1 MPDHMSDKRDNILLK
16 EQLEQLFDENIEKI
30 TRHDYGTLSGKREK
44 AIAEFSKSGFPTREM
59 EDWRDTDLSKTF
71 SGKYS
76 TIFEPSH
83 EEISID
89 QVFKCNIHDLE
100 TDQISLLNGWYID
113 KNKPLVKS
121 ANGVISGSLA
131 AAMEEYPEIFEAHY
145 AKYADSKKDGFQ
157 ALNLA
162 FAQDGFF
169 IYVPD
174 NVVVDKP
181 MQMVSIINWN
191 EGLFIQTRNLV
202 ILGKNSKMT
211 MVHCDDSTNQ
221 EAMFKNSVTEVFVDE
236 GANLEHYK
244 LQNLNNQS
252 TLINATWFKQMKDSS
267 LKSNA
272 ITLNGGL
279 IRNYTHVTMDGEG
292 ASAEVYGVYLMDK
305 SQHVDNQV
313 FIDHAKPNC
322 YSNEL
327 FKGILDEEASA
338 VFNGHVLVR
347 KDAQKTN
354 AFQNNKNI
362 LMSDTARANA
372 KPFLEIYADDVKCS
386 HGATVGQLDPEA
398 MFYLRS
404 RGICEAN
411 SRLLLLYA
419 FAGEI
424 VDKVSIDALKIRV
437 DDMIRKRLKGELHI
451 CDTCA
456 LHCEGPNKDILFEI
470 DLSKV

>member
-1 MPDHMSDKRDNILLK
+1 MSKIQDSTALK
-16 EQLEQLFDENIEKI
+16 KQLEQMFRENSKLISS
-30 TRHDYGTLSGKREK
+30 HDQPFISKAREE
-44 AIAEFSKSGFPTREM
+44 AIISFSDIGFPHGQM
-59 EDWRDTDLSKTF
+59 EDWRNTDLNKAL
-71 SGKYS
+71 SGKYTS
-76 TIFEPSH
+76 LFKPGH
-83 EEISID
+83 GDQSID
-89 QVFKCNIHDLE
+89 QIFKCNIHELE

-113 KNKPLVKS
+113 TKKPLVKQE
-121 ANGVISGSLA
+121 NGVISGSLA
-131 AAMEEYPEIFEAHY
+131 KAMEEYPEIFEKHY
-145 AKYADSKKDGFQ
+145 GKYADKDKDGFQ

-174 NVVVDKP
+174 NVVVEKP
-181 MQMVSIINWN
+181 MQMISIINWS

-202 ILGKNSKMT
+202 ILGKNSKIT
-211 MVHCDDSTNQ
+211 MVHCDDSTNE
-221 EAMFKNSVTEVFVDE
+221 EAMFNNSVTEVFIDE
-236 GANLEHYK
+236 NAQLEHYK

-252 TLINATWFKQMKDSS
+252 TLMNAIWFRQMKNSS

-272 ITLNGGL
+272 ITLNGGM
-279 IRNYTHVTMDGEG
+279 IRNYIHTVLDGEG

-305 SQHVDNQV
+305 SQHVNNQV

-347 KDAQKTN
+347 KDAQQTN
-354 AFQNNKNI
+354 AFQSNKNI
-362 LMSDTARANA
+362 LMTDTAKANA

-386 HGATVGQLDPEA
+386 HGATIGQLDPEA

-404 RGICEAN
+404 RGICAAN
-411 SRLLLLYA
+411 ARLLLLYA
-419 FAGEI
+419 FAREV
-424 VDKVSIDALKIRV
+424 VDKISIEALKMRV
-437 DDMIRKRLKGELHI
+437 YDMIRKRLKGELNI

-456 LHCEGPNKDILFEI
+456 LHCDGPNKEILFEI
-470 DLSKV
+470 DMTKV

>member
-1 MPDHMSDKRDNILLK
+1 MSSNVDISLK
-16 EQLEQLFDENIEKI
+16 EQLEQLFEANKEKI
-30 TRHDYGTLSGKREK
+30 VRHDFPAMSGTREE
-44 AIAEFSKSGFPTREM
+44 AIATFSKTGFPHKNM
-59 EDWRDTDLSKTF
+59 EGWRNTDLSQALN
-71 SGKYS
+71 GKY
-76 TIFEPSH
+76 TTMLEPGH
-83 EEISID
+83 GDLSID
-89 QVFKCNIHDLE
+89 QVFKCNIHELE
-100 TDQISLLNGWYID
+100 TDQISLLNGWYVD
-113 KNKPLVKS
+113 RKQPLIKHE
-121 ANGVISGSLA
+121 NGTISGSLA

-145 AKYADSKKDGFQ
+145 GKYADRKKDGFQ

-191 EGLFIQTRNLV
+191 EGLLIQTRNLI
-202 ILGKNSKMT
+202 ILGRNSKMT

-221 EAMFKNSVTEVFVDE
+221 EAMFKNSVTEVFIDE
-236 GANLEHYK
+236 GASLEHYK

-252 TLINATWFKQMKDSS
+252 TLINTTWFRQMKDSS

-279 IRNYTHVTMDGEG
+279 IRNYTHTILDGEG

-305 SQHVDNQV
+305 TQHVENQV

-327 FKGILDEEASA
+327 FKGILDDEATA

-354 AFQNNKNI
+354 AFQINKNI
-362 LMSDTARANA
+362 LMTDTAKVNA

-411 SRLLLLYA
+411 ARLLLLYA

-424 VDKVSIDALKIRV
+424 VDKVSIEALRVRV

>member
-1 MPDHMSDKRDNILLK
+1 MPDMMKPNENIPLK
-16 EQLEQLFDENIEKI
+16 ERFEKLFEEHFDRLARRDYNGLSEQRK
-30 TRHDYGTLSGKREK
+30 SAMKV
-44 AIAEFSKSGFPTREM
+44 FSEQGFPSRKLEN
-59 EDWRDTDLSKTF
+59 WRNTDLS
-71 SGKYS
+71 GALAADYA
-76 TIFEPSH
+76 TIFEPEHSG
-83 EEISID
+83 ISVE
-89 QVFKCNIHDLE
+89 QVFKCNIHELE

-113 KNKPLVKS
+113 SRNPLSVYD
-121 ANGVISGSLA
+121 NGVIAGSLT
-131 AAMEEYPEIFEAHY
+131 AAMEKYPEIFRKHY
-145 AKYADSKKDGFQ
+145 SKYAESDKDGFH

-174 NVVVDKP
+174 GVTVDKP
-181 MQMVSIINWN
+181 MQMVSIINWH

-202 ILGKNSKMT
+202 ILGRNARMT

-221 EAMFKNSVTEVFVDE
+221 EAMFKNSVTEVFLDE
-236 GANLEHYK
+236 GASLEHYK

-252 TLINATWFKQMKDSS
+252 TLINSTWFRQMKNSS
-267 LKSNA
+267 LRSNA

-279 IRNYTHVTMDGEG
+279 IRNYTHVVLDGEG
-292 ASAEVYGVYLMDK
+292 ASAEVFGVYLMDRK
-305 SQHVDNQV
+305 QHVDNQV
-313 FIDHAKPNC
+313 FIDHARPNC

-327 FKGILDEEASA
+327 FKGILDEEATA
-338 VFNGHVLVR
+338 AFNGHILVR

-362 LMSDTARANA
+362 LMTDTARAHA

-411 SRLLLLYA
+411 ARLLLLYA
-419 FAGEI
+419 FAGEV
-424 VDKVSIDALKIRV
+424 VDKVSIQALKSRV

-456 LHCEGPNKDILFEI
+456 LHCEGPNKEILFEI
-470 DLSKV
+470 DMSKV

>member
-1 MPDHMSDKRDNILLK
+1 MATHESIALK
-16 EQLEQLFDENIEKI
+16 ERMEHLFVENRDQI
-30 TRHDYGTLSGKREK
+30 TRHDHPSLRKTREEALATFSGL
-44 AIAEFSKSGFPTREM
+44 GFPHKKL
-59 EDWRDTDLSKTF
+59 EDWRNTDLSETLKR
-71 SGKYS
+71 KYS
-76 TIFEPSH
+76 TLFSPGH
-83 EEISID
+83 EEMSID
-89 QVFKCNIHDLE
+89 QVFKCNIHELE
-100 TDQISLLNGWYID
+100 TDQISLLNGWFINS
-113 KNKPLVKS
+113 KEPLKVYD
-121 ANGVISGSLA
+121 NGVIAGSLA
-131 AAMEEYPEIFEAHY
+131 AAMETYSEIFEAHY
-145 AKYADSKKDGFQ
+145 AKYADKEKDAFQ

-174 NVVVDKP
+174 NVVVEKP
-181 MQMVSIINWN
+181 MQMVSIINWE

-221 EAMFKNSVTEVFVDE
+221 EAMFKNSVTEVFIDE

-252 TLINATWFKQMKDSS
+252 TLINSTWFKQMKDSS

-279 IRNYTHVTMDGEG
+279 IRNYTHTVLDGEG
-292 ASAEVYGVYLMDK
+292 ASAEIYGVYLMDK
-305 SQHVDNQV
+305 TQHVDNQV
-313 FIDHAKPNC
+313 FVDHAKPNC

-338 VFNGHVLVR
+338 AFSGHILVR
-347 KDAQKTN
+347 KDAQQTN

-362 LMSDTARANA
+362 LMTDTARAHA
-372 KPFLEIYADDVKCS
+372 RPFLEIYADDVKCS
-386 HGATVGQLDPEA
+386 HGATVGQLDQEA
-398 MFYLRS
+398 MFYLRQ

-411 SRLLLLYA
+411 ARLLLLYA

-424 VDKVSIDALKIRV
+424 VDKVSIDALKVRV

-456 LHCEGPNKDILFEI
+456 LHCEGPNMDILFEI
-470 DLSKV
+470 DMTKV